1 MDNIRSKIQKLLT
14 LANDKGAS
22 EDEAATAM
30 RMAMGL
36 MMKHGIEQSDLGGE
50 IPRAKKGTHL
60 KATFQRYQ
68 VVLAVAAGELYGCR
82 ILFYDM
88 GKRGLLFIG
97 RQDNIDASEQ
107 MLIWLT
113 QQVERLYKTGLRR
126 GMTQR
131 ERSEF
136 RKTFKWAC
144 AQRVGDRVSQL
155 VKEMQQ
161 SDASAKA
168 ATGSNALVV
177 LGHYRTLLDEA
188 EKARGDNVRKR
199 VITGHYGSGTGQ
211 GSVAGDKVQ
220 LRHDVSGT
228 RKQLT

>member
-1 MDNIRSKIQKLLT
+1 MGNIKSKIQKLLT

-36 MMKHGIEQSDLGGE
+36 MMKHGIEQKDLGGDV
-50 IPRAKKGTHL
+50 PRAKRGSHL
-60 KATFQRYQ
+60 KATFQKYQ
-68 VVLAVAAGELYGCR
+68 IILAMAAADLYGCR
-82 ILFYDM
+82 VLFYNG
-88 GKRGLLFIG
+88 GKEGLLFVG

-113 QQVERLYKTGLRR
+113 QQVERLYKTDLRR

-131 ERSEF
+131 ERGEF

-144 AQRVGDRVSQL
+144 ASRVAVRVSQL

-161 SDASAKA
+161 SDASAKE

-188 EKARGDNVRKR
+188 EQAIGDVRKR
-199 VITGHYGSGTGQ
+199 AITGHYGSGSNQ
-211 GSVAGDKVQ
+211 GHAAGDKVQ
-220 LRHDVSGT
+220 LRHTVSGT
-228 RKQLT
+228 RRQLT